1 MSVNNETHN
10 APNLYY
16 VIILSRENVKK
27 EINKLEDKTEETRNE
42 KKAKWL
48 RKPKTCVLSKL

>member
-10 APNLYY
+10 VLNLYY
-16 VIILSRENVKK
+16 VIILSRGNVKK

-42 KKAKWL
+42 KKEKWL
-48 RKPKTCVLSKL
+48 RKPKNCVLSK